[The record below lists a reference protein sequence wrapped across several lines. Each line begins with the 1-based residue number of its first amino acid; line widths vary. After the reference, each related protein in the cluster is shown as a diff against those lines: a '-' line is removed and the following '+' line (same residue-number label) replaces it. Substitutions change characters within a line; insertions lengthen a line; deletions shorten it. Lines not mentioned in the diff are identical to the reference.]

1 MSQKLAGLKKEFQEK
16 DVERLRNLITG
27 KYGEKTHSS
36 VGFTKADQIYN
47 EGDIW
52 EENGR
57 TWTIKEGIKQNITK
71 LDKAKKAHIMPLL
84 CPNCGKIMIFSLETE
99 NNKIPTFKVMKLK
112 LDSSLKRDKILINE
126 IKKNLKKYKITLF
139 EYKVNISKIK
149 YIQMIKSR
157 YISCLLKL
165 SNKQLQ
171 RGIDEIKSR
180 YKSQISFID
189 ILNCII
195 FKK

>member
-71 LDKAKKAHIMPLL
+71 LDKAKKAYIMPLL
-84 CPNCGKIMIFSLETE
+84 CPNCGKIMKKRNDKPAYNLHKKCFDCVAAMEHKMRVEGTFDGYSNNLHNEEIDNNLELFKIFVKEKLEE
-99 NNKIPTFKVMKLK
+99 SNDSFISEDGDVEKWVGK
-112 LDSSLKRDKILINE
+112 LDKDKVNE
-126 IKKNLKKYKITLF
+126 YMESVVEYAKALKK
-139 EYKVNISKIK
+139 
-149 YIQMIKSR
+149 
-157 YISCLLKL
+157 
-165 SNKQLQ
+165 
-171 RGIDEIKSR
+171 
-180 YKSQISFID
+180 
-189 ILNCII
+189 
-195 FKK
+195 